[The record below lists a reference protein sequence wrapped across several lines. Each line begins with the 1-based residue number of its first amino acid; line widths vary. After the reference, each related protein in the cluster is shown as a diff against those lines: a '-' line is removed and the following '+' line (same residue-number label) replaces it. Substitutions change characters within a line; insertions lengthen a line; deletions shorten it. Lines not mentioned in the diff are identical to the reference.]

1 MGIGRDNY
9 DSRVNDNLVTIEQWP
24 DRDEESHV
32 PGDLKRN
39 PAAEA
44 GLMCLQSVQR
54 GGHGWDRQSKGREKM
69 SWTEGRAGAD
79 DRQLYKS
86 PRTLPWLLLQ

>member
-9 DSRVNDNLVTIEQWP
+9 DSRVNDNLVTIEQRP
-24 DRDEESHV
+24 DRDEESQV

-44 GLMCLQSVQR
+44 GLTCLQSVQR
-54 GGHGWDRQSKGREKM
+54 GGHSWDRAKG
-69 SWTEGRAGAD
+69 GR
-79 DRQLYKS
+79 R
-86 PRTLPWLLLQ
+86 